1 MDALPAEL
9 WCAIF
14 EFACTDDGSTGASLA
29 LVSSYAQSLSQ
40 QYRLQSI
47 AIRGRTQLAQLAR
60 KLETLPLSHRPRCLF
75 MTLSD
80 ADLGYVAP
88 LDAHR
93 VLELVAPRIQALHL
107 HLLRVARISLP
118 ACPRLA
124 VLTVDGP
131 LVEAN
136 REFPALRI
144 LRMSPTAQRPPAVLR
159 DLRRV
164 GPGLQEVYIPLRV
177 LTPHEVMSA
186 FGIAPRNADGIPR
199 RLPTEALLPTSLEL
213 LCLEEDRL
221 SMDADNAPCPRQQ
234 QLSRKFRELA
244 AKETR
249 LRVAPRV
256 LDDGCGTVGRW
267 QSKGL

>member
-29 LVSSYAQSLSQ
+29 LVSSYVQSLSQ

-60 KLETLPLSHRPRCLF
+60 KLETLPLSHRPRSLYI
-75 MTLSD
+75 TLSD

-124 VLTVDGP
+124 ELTVDGP

-164 GPGLQEVYIPLRV
+164 GPGLQEVYIPL
-177 LTPHEVMSA
+177 LMSA

-221 SMDADNAPCPRQQ
+221 SMDACNVPCPRQQ
-234 QLSRKFRELA
+234 QLSRKFRDLA

-256 LDDGCGTVGRW
+256 LDDT
-267 QSKGL
+267 